1 MAYLLKTVE
10 TFRVENEAEAKKLIE
25 EAKADPKFTLTKYL
39 SEKRCQKAK
48 GEIVDEWIRTTLTK
62 EFNLEKEP
70 CNVVTITYDVEQGFF
85 PSPITREEDEE

>member
-10 TFRVENEAEAKKLIE
+10 TFRVSNEAEAKKLIE
-25 EAKADPKFTLTKYL
+25 EAKADRKFTLSKYL

-48 GEIVDEWIRTTLTK
+48 GEIVDEWIRVTLTK

-70 CNVVTITYDVEQGFF
+70 CNTVEISYNVEQGAF
-85 PSPITREEDEE
+85 PSPIERDEEEE